1 MNFFGITV
9 KLKERT
15 EKLLTY
21 YYSTNRIEVDE
32 ETAGIFQ
39 VHVDLFDEL
48 SEELD
53 SFYYSNY
60 ACRKVIEDKAIQF
73 KIANDPL
80 MLADGIDY
88 NFVVAVRELLTG
100 YKETHKI
107 PEETYFIE
115 IDRLK
120 KELKE
125 FPDLIDLIPNDEKL
139 NQKTLDKI
147 LEEYVLRSTN

>member
-39 VHVDLFDEL
+39 VHVDIFDEL
-48 SEELD
+48 LEELD

-60 ACRKVIEDKAIQF
+60 ACRKVLEDKAIQF

-107 PEETYFIE
+107 PAETYFIE

-139 NQKTLDKI
+139 DQKTLDII

>member
-1 MNFFGITV
+1 MNFFGIAV
-9 KLKERT
+9 KLKEKT
-15 EKLLTY
+15 DKLLTY

-39 VHVDLFDEL
+39 VHVDIFDEL
-48 SEELD
+48 SDELD
-53 SFYYSNY
+53 PFYYSNY

-100 YKETHKI
+100 YKENHKI
-107 PEETYFIE
+107 PAAIYFIE

-125 FPDLIDLIPNDEKL
+125 FPDLIDLIPENEKL
-139 NQKTLDKI
+139 DQKTLDII

>member
-39 VHVDLFDEL
+39 VHVDIFDEL
-48 SEELD
+48 LEELD

-60 ACRKVIEDKAIQF
+60 ACRKVLEDKAIQF

-88 NFVVAVRELLTG
+88 SFVVAVRELLTG

-107 PEETYFIE
+107 PAETYFIE

-139 NQKTLDKI
+139 DQKTLDII